1 MAEDRHRRGVA
12 QSHPKKQIEPFVQ
25 IPSEVLNSAAYKDLS
40 YSARAILVEM
50 LHFYRGNNNGSIYI
64 AAKTVINRGLSK
76 NTMTKAV
83 KELIAHGFIYQT
95 RRGGSLSGVCSLFAI
110 TWKPI
115 NRAEGQFL
123 SQFVSHAY
131 RNWNPALEKNEGS
144 KIGMEKTQKWEHP
157 SKKTKS
163 KQSKGMNGNAQNAEI

>member
-12 QSHPKKQIEPFVQ
+12 QSHPPKREVEPFVQ

-110 TWKPI
+110 TWKLI
-115 NRAEGQFL
+115 NKGEGQFL
-123 SQFVSHAY
+123 NQFVSNAY
-131 RNWNPALEKNEGS
+131 RNWSPALKKMRGQKLGGS
-144 KIGMEKTQKWEHP
+144 KLK
-157 SKKTKS
+157 
-163 KQSKGMNGNAQNAEI
+163 NGNAHQKRLNPSNLKG